1 MLYFC
6 IIPRFSYMIGR
17 LLFTFVQLSIGAF
30 LFSCSSVSEV
40 RPDDYLLRAK
50 ELIQKQQYQLAKI
63 YVDSV
68 RIRFPKEYAKIREG
82 LSVMREIN
90 FAEQNRTLAF
100 CDSMLEIRQ
109 NELPAAKSNF
119 TFEKNMEYETMG
131 HYVYRSQVQERN
143 IGRTFLQTKVDE
155 KGNLVLTSYY
165 CGSRKINHDRVHVAA
180 PDGTYAETLSVPYDG
195 ALNYRYNDGGTRYE
209 NVCFNRKK
217 ENGVIN
223 FILLHDK
230 QSVTIHLLGGSPKTY
245 TLSKGDKQA
254 MQAASNLS
262 TILSDITKLL
272 DEMRLAQAKL
282 DYIYRKQNKVSDSLS
297 DSSN

>member
-1 MLYFC
+1 
-6 IIPRFSYMIGR
+6 MIGR
-17 LLFTFVQLSIGAF
+17 LLFASIQLSIAAL

-40 RPDDYLLRAK
+40 RPDDYLMRAK

-68 RIRFPKEYAKIREG
+68 RIRFPKEFAKIREG
-82 LSVMREIN
+82 LSVLREIN

-119 TFEKNMEYETMG
+119 TFEKNMEYETIG
-131 HYVYRSQVQERN
+131 HYVYKSQVQDKN
-143 IGRTFLQTKVDE
+143 LGRTFLQTKVDE

-165 CGSRKINHDRVHVAA
+165 CGSRALNHNRVHVSAQ
-180 PDGTYAETLSVPYDG
+180 DGTYAETATVPKDG
-195 ALNYRYNDGGTRYE
+195 ALNYAFNDGSTRYE
-209 NVCFNRKK
+209 IVRFNRKS

-223 FILLHDK
+223 FVLLHQQ
-230 QSVTIHLLGGSPKTY
+230 QSVTVTLNGGTPKAY
-245 TLSKGDKQA
+245 RFSNGDKQA
-254 MQAASNLS
+254 MLAASNLS
-262 TILSDITKLL
+262 AILSDITKLL

-282 DYIYRKQNKVSDSLS
+282 DYIYRKQNKISGSQADT
-297 DSSN
+297 SN

>member
-1 MLYFC
+1 MFS
-6 IIPRFSYMIGR
+6 RFSYMIGR
-17 LLFTFVQLSIGAF
+17 LLIASVQLSIAAL

-50 ELIQKQQYQLAKI
+50 ELIQKQQFQLAKI

-109 NELPAAKSNF
+109 NELPSAKSGF

-131 HYVYRSQVQERN
+131 HYVYRSQVQEN
-143 IGRTFLQTKVDE
+143 NLGLTFLQTKVDE

-165 CGSRKINHDRVHVAA
+165 CGTRKINHDRVHVAA
-180 PDGTYAETLSVPYDG
+180 PDGTYTETLNVPYDG
-195 ALNYRYNDGGTRYE
+195 ALNYRYNDGDTRYE
-209 NVCFNRKK
+209 YVCFNRRK

-223 FILLHDK
+223 FILLHEK
-230 QSVTIHLLGGSPKTY
+230 QGVTVTLLGGSPKAY
-245 TLSKGDKQA
+245 LLSKGDKQA

-262 TILSDITKLL
+262 AILSDITKLL

-282 DYIYRKQNKVSDSLS
+282 DYIYRKQNKVSE
-297 DSSN
+297 NQTYTRN

>member
-1 MLYFC
+1 MRVLK
-6 IIPRFSYMIGR
+6 IHYMTGR
-17 LLFTFVQLSIGAF
+17 LLFAFVQLSIAAL

-40 RPDDYLLRAK
+40 RPDDYLMRAK
-50 ELIQKQQYQLAKI
+50 ELIQKQQFQLAKI

-90 FAEQNRTLAF
+90 YAEQNRTLAF
-100 CDSMLEIRQ
+100 CDSMLGIRQ
-109 NELPAAKSNF
+109 NELPAAKSGF
-119 TFEKNMEYETMG
+119 TFEKNMEYETIG
-131 HYVYRSQVQERN
+131 YYVYKAQVVEN
-143 IGRTFLQTKVDE
+143 NLGRTFLQTKVDE

-165 CGSRKINHDRVHVAA
+165 CGSRKLNHDRVHVTA
-180 PDGTYAETLSVPYDG
+180 PDDTYAETLSVPYDG
-195 ALNYRYNDGGTRYE
+195 ALNYRYTDGDIRYE

-223 FILLHDK
+223 FVLLHQK
-230 QSVTIHLLGGSPKTY
+230 QSVTVTLYGGSLMAY
-245 TLSKGDKQA
+245 RLSNGDKQA

-262 TILSDITKLL
+262 AILSDITKLL

-282 DYIYRKQNKVSDSLS
+282 DYIYRKQNKIPDS
-297 DSSN
+297 

>member
-1 MLYFC
+1 
-6 IIPRFSYMIGR
+6 MIGR
-17 LLFTFVQLSIGAF
+17 LLFASIQLSIAAL

-40 RPDDYLLRAK
+40 RPDDYLMRAK

-68 RIRFPKEYAKIREG
+68 RIRFPKEFAKIREG
-82 LSVMREIN
+82 LSVLREIN

-119 TFEKNMEYETMG
+119 TFEKNMEYETIG
-131 HYVYRSQVQERN
+131 HYVYKSQVQDKN
-143 IGRTFLQTKVDE
+143 LGRTFLQTKVDE

-165 CGSRKINHDRVHVAA
+165 CGSRALNHNRVHVSA
-180 PDGTYAETLSVPYDG
+180 PDGTYAETATVPKDG
-195 ALNYRYNDGGTRYE
+195 ALNYAFNDGSTRYE
-209 NVCFNRKK
+209 IVRFNRKS

-223 FILLHDK
+223 FVLLHQQ
-230 QSVTIHLLGGSPKTY
+230 QSVTVTLNGGTSKAY
-245 TLSKGDKQA
+245 MLSNGDKQA

-262 TILSDITKLL
+262 AILSDITKLL

-282 DYIYRKQNKVSDSLS
+282 DYIYRKQNKISESQADT
-297 DSSN
+297 SN

>member
-1 MLYFC
+1 MRVLK
-6 IIPRFSYMIGR
+6 IHYMIGR
-17 LLFTFVQLSIGAF
+17 LLFASIHLSIAAL

-40 RPDDYLLRAK
+40 RPDDYLMRAK
-50 ELIQKQQYQLAKI
+50 ELIQKQQFQLAKI

-90 FAEQNRTLAF
+90 YAEQNRTLAF

-109 NELPAAKSNF
+109 NELPAAKSDF

-131 HYVYRSQVQERN
+131 HYVYRAQVVEN
-143 IGRTFLQTKVDE
+143 NLGRTFLQTKVDE

-165 CGSRKINHDRVHVAA
+165 CGSRKINHDRIQVSA

-195 ALNYRYNDGGTRYE
+195 ALNYRYNDGDTRYE

-223 FILLHDK
+223 FVLLHQK
-230 QSVTIHLLGGSPKTY
+230 ESINVTLSGGSPLAY
-245 TLSKGDKQA
+245 RLSSGDKQA

-262 TILSDITKLL
+262 AILSDITKLL

-282 DYIYRKQNKVSDSLS
+282 DYIYKKQNKIPESQA

>member
-1 MLYFC
+1 
-6 IIPRFSYMIGR
+6 MIGR
-17 LLFTFVQLSIGAF
+17 LLFASLQLSIAAL

-40 RPDDYLLRAK
+40 KPDDYLMRAK
-50 ELIQKQQYQLAKI
+50 ELIQKQQYQLAKL

-90 FAEQNRTLAF
+90 YAEQNRTLAF
-100 CDSMLEIRQ
+100 CDSMLKVRQ

-119 TFEKNMEYETMG
+119 TFEKNMEYETIG
-131 HYVYRSQVQERN
+131 HYVYRTQVQEKN
-143 IGRTFLQTKVDE
+143 LGRTFLQTKVDE

-165 CGSRKINHDRVHVAA
+165 CGNRKINHDRVHVLAQ
-180 PDGTYAETLSVPYDG
+180 DGTYAETLNVPYDG
-195 ALNYRYNDGGTRYE
+195 ALNYRYNDGNTRYE

-223 FILLHDK
+223 FILLHE
-230 QSVTIHLLGGSPKTY
+230 QHPVRVTLLGGSPKAY
-245 TLSKGDKQA
+245 VLSKSDKQA
-254 MQAASNLS
+254 LQAASTLS
-262 TILSDITKLL
+262 VILSDITKLL

-282 DYIYRKQNKVSDSLS
+282 DYIYRKQNKISDSQA

>member
-1 MLYFC
+1 LHVLK
-6 IIPRFSYMIGR
+6 ILYMIGR
-17 LLFTFVQLSIGAF
+17 LLFASVQLSIVA
-30 LFSCSSVSEV
+30 LLYSCSSVTEV
-40 RPDDYLLRAK
+40 RPDDYLIRAR
-50 ELIQKQQYQLAKI
+50 ELIHKQQYQLAKI

-68 RIRFPKEYAKIREG
+68 HIRFPKEYAKIREG
-82 LSVMREIN
+82 LSVIREIN

-131 HYVYRSQVQERN
+131 HYVYRSQVQEQN
-143 IGRTFLQTKVDE
+143 LGRTFLQTKVDE

-165 CGSRKINHDRVHVAA
+165 CGSRKINHDRIHVSA
-180 PDGTYAETLSVPYDG
+180 PDGTYAETLNVPYDG
-195 ALNYRYNDGGTRYE
+195 ALNYRYNDGNTRYE
-209 NVCFNRKK
+209 NVCFSRKK

-223 FILLHDK
+223 FILLQEK
-230 QSVTIHLLGGSPKTY
+230 QGVTVTLLGGSPKAY
-245 TLSKGDKQA
+245 LLSRGDKQA

-262 TILSDITKLL
+262 AILSDITKLL

-282 DYIYRKQNKVSDSLS
+282 DYIYRKQNKGSQSQGDT
-297 DSSN
+297 SN

>member
-1 MLYFC
+1 
-6 IIPRFSYMIGR
+6 MIRR
-17 LLFTFVQLSIGAF
+17 LLFASLQLSIAAL

-40 RPDDYLLRAK
+40 KPDDYLMRAK
-50 ELIQKQQYQLAKI
+50 ELIQKQQFQLAKL

-90 FAEQNRTLAF
+90 YAEQNRTLAF
-100 CDSMLEIRQ
+100 CDSMLKVRQ
-109 NELPAAKSNF
+109 NELPVAKSSF

-131 HYVYRSQVQERN
+131 HYVYKSQVQDKN
-143 IGRTFLQTKVDE
+143 LGRTFLQTKVDE

-165 CGSRKINHDRVHVAA
+165 CGSRALNHHRVHVSAS
-180 PDGTYAETLSVPYDG
+180 DGTYAETNVVPKDG
-195 ALNYRYNDGGTRYE
+195 ALNYSFNDGNTRYE
-209 NVCFNRKK
+209 IVRFNRKA

-223 FILLHDK
+223 FIVLQDQK
-230 QSVTIHLLGGSPKTY
+230 PVRVSLLGGSPKFY
-245 TLSKGDKQA
+245 MLSKGDKQA

-262 TILSDITKLL
+262 VILSDITKLL

-282 DYIYRKQNKVSDSLS
+282 DYIYRKQNKISDSQA
-297 DSSN
+297 DTSN

>member
-1 MLYFC
+1 
-6 IIPRFSYMIGR
+6 MIGR
-17 LLFTFVQLSIGAF
+17 LLLTTLQLSITAF
-30 LFSCSSVSEV
+30 LLSCSSVSEV
-40 RPDDYLLRAK
+40 KPDDYLVHAK
-50 ELIQKQQYQLAKI
+50 ELIKKQQYQLAKL

-68 RIRFPKEYAKIREG
+68 RIKFPKEYVKIREG

-90 FAEQNRTLAF
+90 YAEQNRTLAF
-100 CDSMLEIRQ
+100 CDSMLEVRQ
-109 NELPAAKSNF
+109 SELPAAKSNF
-119 TFEKNMEYETMG
+119 TFEKNMDYETIG
-131 HYVYRSQVQERN
+131 HYVYKSQVQEN
-143 IGRTFLQTKVDE
+143 NLGRTFLQTKVDE

-165 CGSRKINHDRVHVAA
+165 CGNRKINHVRVHVTA
-180 PDGTYAETLSVPYDG
+180 PDGTYAETLTVPYDG
-195 ALNYRYNDGGTRYE
+195 ALNYRYNDGDTRYE

-223 FILLHDK
+223 FILLHEQ
-230 QSVTIHLLGGSPKTY
+230 QSVTVTLNGGSPKTY

-262 TILSDITKLL
+262 VILSDITKLL

-282 DYIYRKQNKVSDSLS
+282 DYIYRKQNKISETQA

>member
-1 MLYFC
+1 
-6 IIPRFSYMIGR
+6 MIGR
-17 LLFTFVQLSIGAF
+17 LLVASVQLSIAAL

-40 RPDDYLLRAK
+40 RPDDYLLRARQ
-50 ELIQKQQYQLAKI
+50 LIQKQQYQLAKI

-68 RIRFPKEYAKIREG
+68 RIRFPKEFAKIREG
-82 LSVMREIN
+82 LSVLREIN

-119 TFEKNMEYETMG
+119 IFDKNMEYETVG
-131 HYVYRSQVQERN
+131 HYVYKSQMQDN
-143 IGRTFLQTKVDE
+143 NLGRTFLQTKVDE

-165 CGSRKINHDRVHVAA
+165 CGSRALNHNRIHVSA
-180 PDGTYAETLSVPYDG
+180 PDGTYAETEVVPKDG
-195 ALNYRYNDGGTRYE
+195 ALNYSFNDGGTRYE
-209 NVCFNRKK
+209 IVRFNRKT

-223 FILLHDK
+223 FVLLHQHQPVK
-230 QSVTIHLLGGSPKTY
+230 VNLEGGSPKTY
-245 TLSKGDKQA
+245 QLSKGDKQA

-262 TILSDITKLL
+262 AILSDITKLL

-282 DYIYRKQNKVSDSLS
+282 DYIYRKQNKIPDSQV
-297 DSSN
+297 DTSN

>member
-1 MLYFC
+1 
-6 IIPRFSYMIGR
+6 MIGR
-17 LLFTFVQLSIGAF
+17 LLFASVQLSIAAL

-131 HYVYRSQVQERN
+131 HYVYRSQVQEN
-143 IGRTFLQTKVDE
+143 NLGRTFLQTKVDE

-165 CGSRKINHDRVHVAA
+165 CGNRKINHNRVHVAA

-195 ALNYRYNDGGTRYE
+195 ALNYRYNDGDTRYE
-209 NVCFNRKK
+209 YVCFSRKK

-230 QSVTIHLLGGSPKTY
+230 QAVTITLNGGSPKAY
-245 TLSKGDKQA
+245 NLSKGDKQA

-262 TILSDITKLL
+262 VVLSDITKLL

-282 DYIYRKQNKVSDSLS
+282 DYIYRKQNKLS
-297 DSSN
+297 DSQADTSK

>member
-1 MLYFC
+1 
-6 IIPRFSYMIGR
+6 MIGR
-17 LLFTFVQLSIGAF
+17 LLFASLHLSITAI

-50 ELIQKQQYQLAKI
+50 ELIQKQQYQLAKL

-82 LSVMREIN
+82 LSVLREIN

-119 TFEKNMEYETMG
+119 TFEKNLEYETIG
-131 HYVYRSQVQERN
+131 HYVYRSQVQDQN
-143 IGRTFLQTKVDE
+143 LGRTFLQTKVDE

-165 CGSRKINHDRVHVAA
+165 CGCRAVNHNRVHVSA
-180 PDGTYAETLSVPYDG
+180 PDGTYAETVTIPKDG
-195 ALNYRYNDGGTRYE
+195 ALNYSFNDGNIRYE
-209 NVCFNRKK
+209 IVRFNRKA

-223 FILLHDK
+223 FVLLHQK
-230 QSVTIHLLGGSPKTY
+230 QPVTVTLYGGTPKGY
-245 TLSKGDKQA
+245 NLSRTDKQA

-262 TILSDITKLL
+262 AILSDINKLL
-272 DEMRLAQAKL
+272 DEMHLAQAKL
-282 DYIYRKQNKVSDSLS
+282 DYIYRKQNHVSENQADT
-297 DSSN
+297 SN

>member
-1 MLYFC
+1 
-6 IIPRFSYMIGR
+6 MIRR
-17 LLFTFVQLSIGAF
+17 LLFASVQLSIAAL

-68 RIRFPKEYAKIREG
+68 RIRFPKEFAKIREG

-109 NELPAAKSNF
+109 NELPAAKSSF
-119 TFEKNMEYETMG
+119 TFEKNMEYETIG
-131 HYVYRSQVQERN
+131 HYVYKSQVQDKN
-143 IGRTFLQTKVDE
+143 LGRTFLQTKVDE

-165 CGSRKINHDRVHVAA
+165 CGSRALNHNRVHVAA
-180 PDGTYAETLSVPYDG
+180 SDGTYAETLIVSKDG
-195 ALNYRYNDGGTRYE
+195 ALNYSFNDGSTRYE
-209 NVCFNRKK
+209 IVRFNRKS

-223 FILLHDK
+223 FVLLH
-230 QSVTIHLLGGSPKTY
+230 QQQPVTVSLYGGTPKSY
-245 TLSKGDKQA
+245 SLSKGDKQA

-262 TILSDITKLL
+262 AILSDITKLL

-282 DYIYRKQNKVSDSLS
+282 DYIYRKQNKLSNNQSDT
-297 DSSN
+297 NN

>member
-1 MLYFC
+1 
-6 IIPRFSYMIGR
+6 MIGR
-17 LLFTFVQLSIGAF
+17 LLFASVHLSIAAI

-40 RPDDYLLRAK
+40 RPDDYLMRAK

-68 RIRFPKEYAKIREG
+68 RIRFPKEFAKIREG

-109 NELPAAKSNF
+109 NELPEAKSGF
-119 TFEKNMEYETMG
+119 TFEKNMEYETIG
-131 HYVYRSQVQERN
+131 HYVYKSQVQDN
-143 IGRTFLQTKVDE
+143 NLGRTFLQTKVDE

-165 CGSRKINHDRVHVAA
+165 CGSRALNHNRVHVSA
-180 PDGTYAETLSVPYDG
+180 PDGTYAETVVVPKDG
-195 ALNYRYNDGGTRYE
+195 ALNYTFNDGSTRYE
-209 NVCFNRKK
+209 IVRFNRKA

-223 FILLHDK
+223 FVLLHQK
-230 QSVTIHLLGGSPKTY
+230 QSVTVTLYGGSPKSY
-245 TLSKGDKQA
+245 SLSNGDKQA

-262 TILSDITKLL
+262 AILSDITKLL

-282 DYIYRKQNKVSDSLS
+282 DYIYRKQNKISDSKA